1 MPKEH
6 LYFVYILLCS
16 DDSYYTGLSNNV
28 YERLKQHQE
37 KKDPKSYTARRLP
50 VELKFYKT
58 FQYIY
63 DAIAYEK
70 KIKRWSRKKKEALI
84 KGDFNELKELARC
97 KNDSSHEF
105 FEQ

>member
-16 DDSYYTGLSNNV
+16 DKSYYTGVTNNV
-28 YERLKQHQE
+28 YVRVGQHQE
-37 KKDPKSYTARRLP
+37 KKDPTAYTAYRLP
-50 VELKFYKT
+50 VILKYYKT

-63 DAIAYEK
+63 DAIAFEK

-97 KNDSSHEF
+97 KNKTSHKF
-105 FEQ
+105 FNN